1 MKCRQVIS
9 SDVITRQIFHNR
21 NSSKHKHMV
30 HLHHLISF
38 QCHDLSH
45 TPSSF
50 FFIESLEFCRIP
62 TPCATYSIF
71 YYHQCRFYS
80 TNNMK
85 TSSVLTI
92 PFQTK
97 ISQDRDTGFA
107 VPPLHQQLRTSQ
119 KTNDKGTKKEIII
132 QFLSVLFL
140 YESNQSCLLPD
151 CLVLI
156 LEANKF
162 QAPFFIGLFEKES
175 SKG

>member
-21 NSSKHKHMV
+21 NSSTHKHMV
-30 HLHHLISF
+30 YFHHLIISF
-38 QCHDLSH
+38 QCHNLSH
-45 TPSSF
+45 RPSSF
-50 FFIESLEFCRIP
+50 FFIQSLVFCRAP
-62 TPCATYSIF
+62 TPCAIYSVF
-71 YYHQCRFYS
+71 YNHQCRFYS

-97 ISQDRDTGFA
+97 ISQGRDTAFA

-119 KTNDKGTKKEIII
+119 KLTYDKGTKKKIII
-132 QFLSVLFL
+132 QFLSVLLL

-162 QAPFFIGLFEKES
+162 QASFFIGLFES
-175 SKG
+175 FKG